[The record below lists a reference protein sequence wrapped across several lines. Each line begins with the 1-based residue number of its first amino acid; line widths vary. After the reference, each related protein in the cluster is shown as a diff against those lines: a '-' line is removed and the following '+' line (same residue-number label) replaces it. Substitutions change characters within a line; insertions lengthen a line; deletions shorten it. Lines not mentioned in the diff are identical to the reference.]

1 MPSPLAS
8 TAITYDGLPISGGG
22 AHSLGRMSRRA
33 AYAATLAF
41 LEACTQPVAKS
52 EYTLTVH
59 DVPEL
64 PRPVSLEADLERRFG
79 RGRILVLCPDEVS
92 EALDFLDEIHPQPT
106 NQWGMA
112 PIWFRAT
119 ARFRLLD
126 PATGTVLPGQTG
138 ALEER
143 VGYRN
148 EVRLILDN
156 SARIGMSLCIP
167 GGDTSLLDRLLPALQ
182 EHAPCKLSRKQWR
195 SWTPTKTGTLKS
207 RVLDV
212 SAFL

>member
-1 MPSPLAS
+1 
-8 TAITYDGLPISGGG
+8 
-22 AHSLGRMSRRA
+22 MSRRA

-41 LEACTQPVAKS
+41 LAACTQPLGQS
-52 EYTLTVH
+52 EYTLTVQ

-79 RGRILVLCPDEVS
+79 RGRILSLDPDEVP
-92 EALDFLDEIHPQPT
+92 EALDFLDEVHPQPI

-119 ARFRLLD
+119 TRFRLLD
-126 PATGTVLPGQTG
+126 PAAGTVLPGQSG
-138 ALEER
+138 HLEEQ

-156 SARIGMSLCIP
+156 SARLGISLCIP
-167 GGDTSLLDRLLPALQ
+167 GCDTSLLDRLLPALQ
-182 EHAPCKLSRKQWR
+182 EHAPCRLSRKQWR
-195 SWTPTKTGTLKS
+195 AWTPTKTGTLKS

-212 SAFL
+212 SSFL